1 MTLLEVIKD
10 ASLPEVKD
18 ESSSSLVEPLIGWPI
33 SQTDAEIIDINKKF
47 LTQLKAKLKNSNNLD
62 KGEFISSLNSY
73 LENIEGKLG
82 IVIGVD
88 SSRSGYTRILI
99 DKLGVFIGKDVAS
112 LVLDEN
118 VSLEIWEMVR
128 ALIVNSIIE
137 HSCYSNLVTKYFLTP
152 SKDAYNSM
160 VTMKKK
166 CECQALLA
174 IEKASDRNLKRKN
187 LLMAKEASIM
197 LMMAYDGFSVSDICL
212 HYLIASSNIND
223 VMLSPSFRK
232 LNDKELI
239 NLIHYLAKWLK
250 KYERFPQAGPCPKE
264 ACDWVPKLE
273 DVIKCLGLVLDENF
287 SSLVLHPQFHEELR
301 SMKDW
306 LVV

>member
-1 MTLLEVIKD
+1 MVYSSACFSGIFLAISNHD
-10 ASLPEVKD
+10 FARIKD

-137 HSCYSNLVTKYFLTP
+137 HSCYSNLVTKLVGNLSINYLVTYLT
-152 SKDAYNSM
+152 
-160 VTMKKK
+160 
-166 CECQALLA
+166 
-174 IEKASDRNLKRKN
+174 
-187 LLMAKEASIM
+187 
-197 LMMAYDGFSVSDICL
+197 
-212 HYLIASSNIND
+212 
-223 VMLSPSFRK
+223 
-232 LNDKELI
+232 
-239 NLIHYLAKWLK
+239 
-250 KYERFPQAGPCPKE
+250 
-264 ACDWVPKLE
+264 
-273 DVIKCLGLVLDENF
+273 
-287 SSLVLHPQFHEELR
+287 
-301 SMKDW
+301 
-306 LVV
+306 

>member
-1 MTLLEVIKD
+1 MDYPIVLNPNGILPNLK
-10 ASLPEVKD
+10 LPEVKD

-137 HSCYSNLVTKYFLTP
+137 HSCYSNLVTKLVGNLSINYLVTYLT
-152 SKDAYNSM
+152 
-160 VTMKKK
+160 
-166 CECQALLA
+166 
-174 IEKASDRNLKRKN
+174 
-187 LLMAKEASIM
+187 
-197 LMMAYDGFSVSDICL
+197 
-212 HYLIASSNIND
+212 
-223 VMLSPSFRK
+223 
-232 LNDKELI
+232 
-239 NLIHYLAKWLK
+239 
-250 KYERFPQAGPCPKE
+250 
-264 ACDWVPKLE
+264 
-273 DVIKCLGLVLDENF
+273 
-287 SSLVLHPQFHEELR
+287 
-301 SMKDW
+301 
-306 LVV
+306 

>member
-1 MTLLEVIKD
+1 MERLEKWKMALHQVANLSGYHFKQGDVDKEFCVTYFSLGSDLLLR
-10 ASLPEVKD
+10 LPEVKD

-137 HSCYSNLVTKYFLTP
+137 HSCYSNLVTKLVGNLSINYLVTYLT
-152 SKDAYNSM
+152 
-160 VTMKKK
+160 
-166 CECQALLA
+166 
-174 IEKASDRNLKRKN
+174 
-187 LLMAKEASIM
+187 
-197 LMMAYDGFSVSDICL
+197 
-212 HYLIASSNIND
+212 
-223 VMLSPSFRK
+223 
-232 LNDKELI
+232 
-239 NLIHYLAKWLK
+239 
-250 KYERFPQAGPCPKE
+250 
-264 ACDWVPKLE
+264 
-273 DVIKCLGLVLDENF
+273 
-287 SSLVLHPQFHEELR
+287 
-301 SMKDW
+301 
-306 LVV
+306 

>member
-1 MTLLEVIKD
+1 
-10 ASLPEVKD
+10 
-18 ESSSSLVEPLIGWPI
+18 
-33 SQTDAEIIDINKKF
+33 
-47 LTQLKAKLKNSNNLD
+47 
-62 KGEFISSLNSY
+62 
-73 LENIEGKLG
+73 
-82 IVIGVD
+82 
-88 SSRSGYTRILI
+88 
-99 DKLGVFIGKDVAS
+99 
-112 LVLDEN
+112 
-118 VSLEIWEMVR
+118 
-128 ALIVNSIIE
+128 
-137 HSCYSNLVTKYFLTP
+137 
-152 SKDAYNSM
+152 M
-160 VTMKKK
+160 VTMKKE

-223 VMLSPSFRK
+223 VMTMSKRSLIGFVF
-232 LNDKELI
+232 EL
-239 NLIHYLAKWLK
+239 K
-250 KYERFPQAGPCPKE
+250 

-301 SMKDW
+301 STKDW